1 MTNIPHL
8 LLAAGTSKRM
18 GEPKQLLKWGSKSLI
33 QHQVELILECTEKLY
48 VVLGAY
54 SAQIKPLLNT
64 YSIEIIEFENWQRGM
79 GASLAY
85 GIQNIQLKEP
95 IVDGVLVSLIDQPL
109 VPSSH
114 YKKMRATFQKDKN
127 QIIASESDQRWQGVP
142 VLFDASYMDQL
153 ADFRGE
159 EGAKMLLK
167 KYLKNI
173 VTVKAGNTLIDMDTP
188 EVYQK
193 LVSNFSP
200 LS

>member
-109 VPSSH
+109 VLSSH

-167 KYLKNI
+167 KYQKNI

-188 EVYQK
+188 EAYQR

>member
-1 MTNIPHL
+1 MSYKKEIFD
-8 LLAAGTSKRM
+8 
-18 GEPKQLLKWGSKSLI
+18 
-33 QHQVELILECTEKLY
+33 KL
-48 VVLGAY
+48 V
-54 SAQIKPLLNT
+54 Q
-64 YSIEIIEFENWQRGM
+64 EIIEFENWLRGM

-109 VPSSH
+109 VLSSH

-153 ADFRGE
+153 VNFNGE

-167 KYLKNI
+167 KYQKNI

-188 EVYQK
+188 EAYQR